1 MFGINRSFKGDIE
14 ILKNKL
20 QSMEPFTF
28 SKFADG
34 EWSVITGESVNNG
47 EFRYDSCSSLDIDQ
61 KLELVDAFKYRNK
74 NYYVGISC
82 PCCQNISIHNK
93 MKEVSGQQESSLTWA
108 NIWVNSN
115 YGYFINSVVP
125 VFDEYDI
132 FIVANENSRFERLP
146 FVPKKIYP
154 VSNNAWVS
162 DYGLIDD
169 IKRDIQQSLITRD
182 VKNYL
187 FLFCCGPF
195 GNILAH
201 QLNEFYPN
209 YTYLDIGSTLNP
221 YLGTGFY
228 RGYYGEHSSMKDCI
242 WG

>member
-47 EFRYDSCSSLDIDQ
+47 EFSFTLDKRD
-61 KLELVDAFKYRNK
+61 DKYRHSLIESFQYK
-74 NYYVGISC
+74 NQNYFVGVSC
-82 PCCQNISIHNK
+82 PCCQNDKIHNN
-93 MKEVSGQQESSLTWA
+93 MKAFSRQHESHLTWA

-154 VSNNAWVS
+154 VSNNAWKNNQ
-162 DYGLIDD
+162 DTITE
-169 IKRDIQQSLITRD
+169 IKRDIQQSLITRS
-182 VKNYL
+182 VKHYL

-201 QLNEFYPN
+201 QLNEFYPD